1 MQQAMKKPAV
11 LLVHDYYQV
20 PGGEDV
26 VVANEKHLLETHG
39 HAVTLYAR
47 RNEEISHMGALAK
60 VGSALGMFF
69 SIRTYREIR
78 RSIRENQISLVHVHN
93 TLPLIGP
100 AVYYAAFRE
109 GVPVVQTVHNFRFLC
124 PNAIFY
130 RDGHICE
137 DCTKKGLH
145 CAVKHCCYRGSRL
158 QTVLC
163 VLSTRLHRALKTYS
177 HLNYITLTDF
187 NREKLLALRQ
197 IPPENVS
204 VKPNF
209 VEPPETIVP
218 YTARENQVVYV
229 GRLDAL
235 KGIRLLLEAWARY
248 ERSGGDMRLIICG
261 TGPEEA
267 WCRTYL
273 AQEGLK
279 QAELRGFVPNQAA
292 RALVGQSK
300 ALILPTQWYE
310 GFPMTIVEAFSAATP
325 VICSDLGNAG
335 SLIADGVTGFK
346 FPADSAEQLAQT
358 LKRLQNAESVSE
370 GALKKYQ
377 EKFTAEANYRQL
389 MAIYRRAL
397 QKSSERSGQSCG

>member
-1 MQQAMKKPAV
+1 MQQATKQPAV

-39 HAVTLYAR
+39 HAATLYAR
-47 RNEEISHMGALAK
+47 RNEEISRMGALEK
-60 VGSALGMFF
+60 IRSALGMFF
-69 SIRTYREIR
+69 SIRTYREVR
-78 RSIRENQISLVHVHN
+78 RSIRENRISLVHVHN

-109 GVPVVQTVHNFRFLC
+109 GVPVVQTVHNFRLLC
-124 PNAIFY
+124 PNALFY

-145 CAVKHCCYRGSRL
+145 CAVKHRCYRGSRL

-177 HLNYITLTDF
+177 RLHYITLTDF
-187 NREKLLALRQ
+187 NRQKLLALEQ

-209 VEPPETIVP
+209 VEPSETIVP
-218 YTARENQVVYV
+218 YAARENQVVYI

-248 ERSGGDMRLIICG
+248 ERSGGGMKLIICG

-267 WCRTYL
+267 WCREYL
-273 AQEGLK
+273 TREKLK
-279 QAELRGFVPNQAA
+279 QVELRGFVPNSAA
-292 RALVGQSK
+292 RALMGQSK
-300 ALILPTQWYE
+300 ALILPTHWYE

-335 SLIADGVTGFK
+335 SLISDGVTGFK

-358 LKRLQNAESVSE
+358 LNRLQHAESVSE
-370 GALKKYQ
+370 GALKTYQ
-377 EKFTAEANYRQL
+377 ENFTAEANYRQL
-389 MAIYRRAL
+389 MAIYSKAM
-397 QKSSERSGQSCG
+397 QKSGERNEPSCG